1 MSMSGDEFLL
11 GQSAQDDMQ
20 PVRVGRR
27 SRVQESRAAEMVHEP
42 YDDIDWEPKGLLDTS
57 RIPARPG
64 FVQRWVRTEL
74 NGLPDPNNVGKR
86 FNQGWRPRAA
96 DSVPQGDYVPTIDYR
111 GSNVIGMVGMILMER
126 PQHIHEQ
133 HRRYVASMNDAQ
145 TRSVT
150 ENLYRVHERGD
161 GFGRPTVQ
169 NESRVSRGRQAPV
182 ADD

>member
-1 MSMSGDEFLL
+1 MSDDLMMGL
-11 GQSAQDDMQ
+11 GHDAAEDMQ

-27 SRVQESRAAEMVHEP
+27 SRAQESRAAETVHEP
-42 YDDIDWEPKGLLDTS
+42 YGDVDWEPKGLLDTS

-86 FNQGWRPRAA
+86 FNQGWRPRMA

-111 GSNVIGMVGMILMER
+111 GANVIGMVGMILMER
-126 PQHIHEQ
+126 PVQLHEQ

-145 TRSVT
+145 TRSVN

-169 NESRVSRGRQAPV
+169 QESRVSRGRSMPV